1 MYVHVDRKFNYISI
15 TINVIL
21 KVINK
26 NRFLKLHYICFLH
39 LIPYVWSFPITVFV
53 FWTRESQSVISH
65 TNAVLCRISVI
76 VTNLPLCMSYN
87 LLEPRSHCPGFQS
100 RRRYG
105 MDTGA
110 HRDHTVA
117 TAASTALNQDTPV
130 LNRRSQGCG
139 SGGFKKI
146 KPPELTG
153 TPRAAKQHRLILRH
167 HRSSS
172 GMNRIS
178 TVRPP
183 VETVA
188 NRHELIPR

>member
-1 MYVHVDRKFNYISI
+1 MYVHVDRKFNFISI
-15 TINVIL
+15 TINGIL

-26 NRFLKLHYICFLH
+26 NPFLELHNICFLH

-53 FWTRESQSVISH
+53 FWTRESQCVISH

-87 LLEPRSHCPGFQS
+87 LLEPRLHCPGFQS

-146 KPPELTG
+146 KTSG
-153 TPRAAKQHRLILRH
+153 THRDAPGCETTPAH
-167 HRSSS
+167 FKASS
-172 GMNRIS
+172 
-178 TVRPP
+178 
-183 VETVA
+183 
-188 NRHELIPR
+188 